1 MDALKIEEYCT
12 ASIFGDIVGKLRY
25 IICFNNISVS
35 KDIPFFRYEIYVP
48 YGGGTKTIRNGCTLI
63 HFSADATGAVA
74 GVDAMVAVATT
85 AELGATMAV
94 AVAAF
99 FTASKTLSST

>member
-48 YGGGTKTIRNGCTLI
+48 YEAGTKTIRNGCTLI

-85 AELGATMAV
+85 GV
-94 AVAAF
+94 AFMVTEAAAAF

>member
-1 MDALKIEEYCT
+1 MK
-12 ASIFGDIVGKLRY
+12 F
-25 IICFNNISVS
+25 
-35 KDIPFFRYEIYVP
+35 YVP
-48 YGGGTKTIRNGCTLI
+48 YEAEGETIRNGCTLI

-85 AELGATMAV
+85 AELCH
-94 AVAAF
+94 VAAF

>member
-1 MDALKIEEYCT
+1 MGSLDISYV
-12 ASIFGDIVGKLRY
+12 SIIYQLVKTFL
-25 IICFNNISVS
+25 
-35 KDIPFFRYEIYVP
+35 FFAMKFYVP
-48 YGGGTKTIRNGCTLI
+48 YEAGSKTIRNECTLI

>member
-1 MDALKIEEYCT
+1 MK
-12 ASIFGDIVGKLRY
+12 F
-25 IICFNNISVS
+25 
-35 KDIPFFRYEIYVP
+35 YVP
-48 YGGGTKTIRNGCTLI
+48 YEAGSKTIRNECTLI

-85 AELGATMAV
+85 AELGEAV
-94 AVAAF
+94 TAS